1 MEAPSLLTLVIA
13 AFITA
18 LGCFTDSTRRTI
30 MLLSIQAVAIGSATL
45 ARCLIDL
52 IVGLNI
58 EALIHFFAAFAEWF
72 SAAVVAPL
80 ILYWGV
86 TKTENIADKPL
97 IEARKLATLV
107 ISMSTFYILLWILQP
122 QMLWEGRIITLSFCI
137 LMFSFS
143 TLLMITRRDA
153 LKILAGLNMA
163 ENSLFPLLAEIPI
176 TLVPFI
182 LTLMI
187 FVTAMG
193 TYVIVEA
200 YRDHGTI
207 LVDRWRWRN
216 E

>member
-18 LGCFTDSTRRTI
+18 LGCFTDITRRTI
-30 MLLSIQAVAIGSATL
+30 MLLSIQAIAIGSATL

-52 IVGLNI
+52 VIGLNI

-97 IEARKLATLV
+97 IEARKLATLI
-107 ISMSTFYILLWILQP
+107 ISISILYILWILQS
-122 QMLWEGRIITLSFCI
+122 QMLREGRIITLSFCI

-153 LKILAGLNMA
+153 FKILAGLNMA

-193 TYVIVEA
+193 TYVIIEA

-207 LVDRWRWRN
+207 LVDRWRWLK